1 MINKSWDSFLNNEFE
16 QAYFKELSS
25 FLKEEYELKTI
36 YPPKLEVFNAFY
48 YTDLDKVKVVIL
60 GQDPYHEENQACGLC
75 FAVKEGVALPP
86 SLVNIYK
93 EISEEFRVPMSK
105 NGYLVRWAKQGVLL
119 LNTVMTVEA
128 HKANS
133 HKDKG
138 WEVFTDHVIEK
149 LNTLDQ
155 PIVYLLWG
163 SHAQAKAKL
172 LNNPKHLVLK
182 SAHPSPLSAYR
193 GFLGNGHFV
202 KANEFLVNNGLKPID
217 WRM

>member
-1 MINKSWDSFLNNEFE
+1 MINKSWDSFLNNEFN
-16 QAYFKELSS
+16 QVYFKELSS
-25 FLKEEYELKTI
+25 FLKEEYSTKTI
-36 YPPKLEVFNAFY
+36 YPPKVEVFSAFY

-60 GQDPYHEENQACGLC
+60 GQDPYHEEGQACGLC
-75 FAVKEGVALPP
+75 FAVKQGIPLPP

-93 EISEEFRVPMSK
+93 EIADEFQCPMSK
-105 NGYLVRWAKQGVLL
+105 NGHLVKWANQGVLL

-138 WEVFTDHVIEK
+138 WEVFTDHVIEQ
-149 LNTLDQ
+149 LNKQDQ
-155 PIVYLLWG
+155 PIVFLLWG
-163 SHAQAKAKL
+163 SHAQSKAKL

-193 GFLGNGHFV
+193 GFLGNGHFL
-202 KANEFLVNNGLKPID
+202 KANQFLEENGLAQID